1 MEKNENKSGGFLTG
15 LFLALGGIAAGVAG
29 KVIYDELSKDE
40 KLKQEEE
47 SYKQKALSDNR
58 NKNKKL
64 KQAEP
69 ETNDEI
75 EYESFFCPI
84 TQEIM
89 KEPVIT
95 ITKGISYEKS
105 AILNWLK
112 KNPTCPKTRTPL
124 SPDQLIPNYALKS
137 TIEDYLKKQN
147 NK

>member
-1 MEKNENKSGGFLTG
+1 MEKQENKSSGFLTG

-29 KVIYDELSKDE
+29 KVIYDELSQDKKVKE
-40 KLKQEEE
+40 EEE
-47 SYKQKALSDNR
+47 SNR
-58 NKNKKL
+58 RKILAGDTKKNN
-64 KQAEP
+64 QGEI

-95 ITKGISYEKS
+95 ITKGISYEKT
-105 AILNWLK
+105 AIINWLK
-112 KNPTCPKTRTPL
+112 KNQTCPKTRTPL
-124 SPDQLIPNYALKS
+124 NADQLIPNYALKN

-147 NK
+147 KK